1 MSRKGDDGMGPKAED
16 RRVQRTRKLLQEALM
31 ALIVEKGY
39 EAVTIQDII
48 DRANVGRSTFYDHF
62 LDKQALLV
70 SGFEQLHAFLAQQHP
85 TVTASGELRMGFS
98 LPMFEHACSY
108 RPVYRA
114 MIGKQ
119 SGAVVRKEIQ
129 QLLTNLVRD
138 ELALLAPSEATP
150 VASEIVVQYVVS
162 AFMGLLAWCADHDT
176 PATAAEIDAIFQ
188 QLTMP
193 GVLVG
198 LGRRTTPR
206 SA

>member
-1 MSRKGDDGMGPKAED
+1 MSAKAED
-16 RRVQRTRKLLQEALM
+16 RRVQRTRKLLQDALM

-39 EAVTIQDII
+39 EAVTVQDII

-70 SGFEQLHAFLAQQHP
+70 SGFEQLRAFLSQQHP
-85 TVTASGELRMGFS
+85 TLTASGELRLGFS

-129 QLLTNLVRD
+129 QLLTDLVRA
-138 ELALLAPSEATP
+138 ELAVLAPSAATP
-150 VASEIVVQYVVS
+150 VALNIVVQYVVS
-162 AFMGLLAWCADHDT
+162 AFMGLLAWCADHDS
-176 PATAAEIDAIFQ
+176 PATAAEIDTIFQ

-198 LGRRTTPR
+198 LGRQAAAR

>member
-1 MSRKGDDGMGPKAED
+1 MHAKVED
-16 RRVQRTRKLLQEALM
+16 RRVRRTRKLLQDALM
-31 ALIVEKGY
+31 ALILEQGY
-39 EAVTIQDII
+39 EAVTVQDII

-85 TVTASGELRMGFS
+85 ALTASGELRMGFS

-129 QLLTNLVRD
+129 QLLTGLVRD
-138 ELALLAPSEATP
+138 ELALLVPNNATP
-150 VASEIVVQYVVS
+150 VAIEIVVQYVVS

-176 PATAAEIDAIFQ
+176 PATA
-188 QLTMP
+188 
-193 GVLVG
+193 
-198 LGRRTTPR
+198 
-206 SA
+206 